1 MILFTHY
8 RDTSELMVRELA
20 ALPGIK
26 AVRFVGQ
33 ATRGNDVG
41 LTQREQ
47 VEIIERF
54 KAGDHNVLVCTAVG
68 EEGLDIPAT
77 DLVVFY
83 EPIPSEI
90 RTIQRRGR
98 TGRGRAGRVV
108 MLVTR
113 DTRDVAYFYS
123 SKKKER
129 KMHVELDRLRRE
141 LRQKIF
147 VGQPVGEVF
156 AEVRPAERLERMREA
171 ARPQEP
177 SAPAKEPRKPGQAKL
192 PDY

>member
-1 MILFTHY
+1 M
-8 RDTSELMVRELA
+8 
-20 ALPGIK
+20 
-26 AVRFVGQ
+26 
-33 ATRGNDVG
+33 
-41 LTQREQ
+41 
-47 VEIIERF
+47 IERF
-54 KAGDHNVLVCTAVG
+54 KEGVHNVLVCTAVG

-113 DTRDVAYFYS
+113 DTRDEAYFYS
-123 SKKKER
+123 SQKKER
-129 KMHVELDRLRRE
+129 RMHLELEHLRRE

-147 VGQPVGEVF
+147 VGVPAGETF
-156 AEVRPAERLERMREA
+156 AEVRPAERLDRMRRA
-171 ARPQEP
+171 GRAPDTP
-177 SAPAKEPRKPGQAKL
+177 VPAKAPRKPGQAKL